1 LRSRN
6 DRQDN
11 GQKKKNKCTNNDKQ
25 SIAQKTKDQAKKHP
39 TKNPRMNPGAQ
50 EGFTVPVP
58 HVVVVYF
65 QVSISFH
72 YYHGKIMH
80 VTFDEIMM
88 MS

>member
-1 LRSRN
+1 MTDKTMAKRKRT
-6 DRQDN
+6 N
-11 GQKKKNKCTNNDKQ
+11 GQTTINKALHKKLKIKQKNKT
-25 SIAQKTKDQAKKHP
+25 
-39 TKNPRMNPGAQ
+39 TKNPRMNPGAP